1 MKSIRRQMALS
12 IGATAALLLVGGGA
26 GLHLTL
32 REALERQF
40 ENSLVTKAQA
50 LVIASEIDDG
60 EFEIDLD
67 IQAFAGFGSTSPGD
81 YFEVYDREGQPLKRS
96 PSLGS
101 SDLRMPDGITD
112 EASGFSDILLP
123 DGIRGRAYWEVFTPS
138 NDLENHFSGIRI
150 LVASDASQLRKTLR
164 TVAFVILFFGGG
176 AILAT
181 LAVLSLIVRT
191 ALKPVDRLSADVQR
205 IDVHRLSRGLDL
217 GGLPVELQ
225 GVASKLNELLARLE
239 TSFARE
245 RRFTSDAAHELRTP
259 LAELRAMTELGA
271 RWPEE
276 FTADHGREMLEVL
289 GELEELLETL
299 SLLARAESE
308 IEPHLEPVDL
318 EASVEETLERFGE
331 EIGLRRLVIDREIAK
346 ATFFTDPVLWKAIVA
361 NLLGNA
367 VAYAPEGGT
376 VRIEAK
382 PGRFSVENE
391 APDLSPS
398 DLDRLFERFWRK
410 SSSRTEKGH
419 SGLGLSVVRAAV
431 AFLGGRCSAALENG
445 RLCVAVEWS
454 GSGTPGIESV
464 PVAG

>member
-12 IGATAALLLVGGGA
+12 IGATAALLLIGGGA
-26 GLHLTL
+26 GLYLTL

-101 SDLRMPDGITD
+101 SDLRLPDRIAGET
-112 EASGFSDILLP
+112 SGFADLRLP

-138 NDLENHFSGIRI
+138 NDLGNHFSGIRI
-150 LVASDASQLRKTLR
+150 LVASDTSQLRKTLR
-164 TVAFVILFFGGG
+164 TVAFVILAFGGG
-176 AILAT
+176 AILAS
-181 LAVLSLIVRT
+181 LAVLSLVVRS

-205 IDVHRLSRGLDL
+205 IDAHRLSRGLEVED
-217 GGLPVELQ
+217 LPVELQ

-239 TSFARE
+239 ISFARE

-276 FTADHGREMLEVL
+276 FTAEHGREMLEVL
-289 GELEELLETL
+289 AELEELLETL

-308 IEPHLEPVDL
+308 VEPHLEPVDL
-318 EASVEETLERFGE
+318 GASVGESLDRFGE
-331 EIGLRRLVIDREIAK
+331 EIGSRQLVIERDLVK
-346 ATFFTDPVLWKAIVA
+346 GPFFTDPVLWKAIVA

-376 VRIEAK
+376 VRIEVT
-382 PGRFSVENE
+382 PGHFIVENE
-391 APDLSPS
+391 APELTPS
-398 DLDRLFERFWRK
+398 DLERLFERFWRK

-431 AFLGGRCSAALENG
+431 AFLGGRCSASLENG
-445 RLCVAVEWS
+445 RLRVEVNWPDPETSAVGVAREK
-454 GSGTPGIESV
+454 G
-464 PVAG
+464 